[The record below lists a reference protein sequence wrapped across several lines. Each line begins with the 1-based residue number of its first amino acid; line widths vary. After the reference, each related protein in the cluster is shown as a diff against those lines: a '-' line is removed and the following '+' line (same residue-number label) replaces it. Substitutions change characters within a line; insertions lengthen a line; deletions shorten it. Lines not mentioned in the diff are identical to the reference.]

1 MRDLVKI
8 VVIDEVRPIEGADS
22 ICAYR
27 VGGWWVV
34 DKINAHHVGDKA
46 VYCET
51 DSFIPHEI
59 APFLTKPG
67 QDPKTYNGVKGER
80 LRTVKLR
87 GQVSQGLLLPLSIL
101 GGRST
106 DELGIVK
113 YEPPMPTQL
122 HGEAIGLFPS
132 EVRKTDQER
141 VQNLTSTYQLLVDNS
156 TLFEVTEKLDGT
168 SCTFYLDWDAKF
180 HVCSRNLD
188 MRESD
193 TNVYWK
199 LARELDI
206 EGKMTGLGM
215 LGVAVQGEIVGPGI
229 QGNRYKLDNPTFFL
243 FDVYDV
249 CNGSYLSPMKRQRV
263 AADLDLYHVPVH
275 HGAFLLRLHHS
286 MEDCLEYSDMRS
298 AINGQVWQE
307 GFVYKALD
315 GSISFKAISNKFL
328 LKGGE

>member
-34 DKINAHHVGDKA
+34 DRINAYRVGDKA
-46 VYCET
+46 VYCEI

-122 HGEAIGLFPS
+122 QGEAIGLFPS

-168 SCTFYLDWDAKF
+168 SCTFYLDMEGRF

-188 MRESD
+188 LRESES
-193 TNVYWK
+193 NVYWK

-206 EGKMTGLGM
+206 EAKMVGLGM
-215 LGVAVQGEIVGPGI
+215 LGDAVQGEIVGPGI
-229 QGNRYKLDNPTFFL
+229 QGNRYKLTKPEFFL
-243 FDVYDV
+243 FDVFDV
-249 CNGSYLSPMKRQRV
+249 GKQAYVLPYLRRRY
-263 AADLDLYHVPVH
+263 AGNLDVRHVPVY
-275 HGAFLLRLHHS
+275 GTS
-286 MEDCLEYSDMRS
+286 VPVEGTVQDCLDHAEQKSILNPDT
-298 AINGQVWQE
+298 WQE

-315 GSISFKAISNKFL
+315 GSISFKAISNRFL

>member
-34 DKINAHHVGDKA
+34 DRINAYRVGDKA
-46 VYCET
+46 IYCEI

-59 APFLTKPG
+59 APFLTKQG
-67 QDPKTYNGVKGER
+67 QEPKEYNGVKGER

-122 HGEAIGLFPS
+122 QGEAIGLFPS

-141 VQNLTSTYQLLVDNS
+141 VQNLASTYQLLVDDS

-168 SCTFYLDWDAKF
+168 SCTFYLDMEGKF

-188 MRESD
+188 LRESES
-193 TNVYWK
+193 NIYWK
-199 LARELDI
+199 LARELGI
-206 EGKMTGLGM
+206 EGKMVELGLVGD
-215 LGVAVQGEIVGPGI
+215 AIQGEIVGPGI
-229 QGNRYKLDNPTFFL
+229 QGNRYKLTKPEFFL
-243 FDVYDV
+243 FDVFDTGKQAYVPPHLRRRYADNLDV
-249 CNGSYLSPMKRQRV
+249 R
-263 AADLDLYHVPVH
+263 HVPVYYEEMRTP
-275 HGAFLLRLHHS
+275 LRIES
-286 MEDCLEYSDMRS
+286 CLTHAEQKSILNPDT
-298 AINGQVWQE
+298 WQE
-307 GFVYKALD
+307 GFVYKAID